1 MGIICTVKPKI
12 VTSHPAFWHFWYLA
26 DWGKKKLYFI
36 PKFFNLANQFHAVF
50 CKVNHP
56 TQQGSTPAPDPKK
69 MSKSGR
75 MIPIDPG
82 SGSAAVKNKILFSL
96 GERVGENL
104 NKYRC

>member
-1 MGIICTVKPKI
+1 MYCKTKNSDQSP
-12 VTSHPAFWHFWYLA
+12 SFLAFLVFGRL
-26 DWGKKKLYFI
+26 GQKKKLYFI

-56 TQQGSTPAPDPKK
+56 TQQGSNPAPDPKK